1 MTTARARAPHLDQIL
16 GPADDTVTF
25 FQPRAMVYV
34 TMLWVIA
41 AVWVTALALHIL
53 LRFAIGNAPSGNA
66 VVTYLEAAL
75 IVPVVLAAVILLF
88 AWRRLG
94 WLHSSMHG
102 LDFAATG
109 RKPVHLPWAGVAAVA
124 LRHRGPFTEL
134 VITPVAEDFATI
146 GDAPAGAA
154 IVTYLEVALIVPVV
168 LAAVILLLAWRR
180 LGWLHSSMHGLD
192 FAATGRKP
200 VHLPWAGVAAVALRH
215 RGPFTELV
223 VTPVAEDFATVG
235 AAAARRPRMRR
246 RGGEVSY
253 LVDVGLMSPGPEVL
267 LAELHRRLPDKV

>member
-1 MTTARARAPHLDQIL
+1 MTTARAHLDEVL

-53 LRFAIGNAPSGNA
+53 LRFAIGAAPTSAA
-66 VVTYLEAAL
+66 VATYLEAAL
-75 IVPVVLAAVILLF
+75 IVPVVLAAVVLLL

-146 GDAPAGAA
+146 GDAPG
-154 IVTYLEVALIVPVV
+154 
-168 LAAVILLLAWRR
+168 
-180 LGWLHSSMHGLD
+180 
-192 FAATGRKP
+192 
-200 VHLPWAGVAAVALRH
+200 
-215 RGPFTELV
+215 
-223 VTPVAEDFATVG
+223 
-235 AAAARRPRMRR
+235 RRPRLRR

-253 LVDVGLMSPGPEVL
+253 LVDVGLMSPGPRVL

>member
-1 MTTARARAPHLDQIL
+1 MIPVLGAKDRKNPHTATVTSARARSPHLDQIL
-16 GPADDTVTF
+16 GPADDTVSF

-53 LRFAIGNAPSGNA
+53 LRFAIGDAPTADA
-66 VVTYLEAAL
+66 VVTYLEA
-75 IVPVVLAAVILLF
+75 
-88 AWRRLG
+88 
-94 WLHSSMHG
+94 
-102 LDFAATG
+102 
-109 RKPVHLPWAGVAAVA
+109 
-124 LRHRGPFTEL
+124 
-134 VITPVAEDFATI
+134 
-146 GDAPAGAA
+146 
-154 IVTYLEVALIVPVV
+154 ALIVPVV

-215 RGPFTELV
+215 WGPFTELV
-223 VTPVAEDFATVG
+223 VTPVAEDFATIG
-235 AAAARRPRMRR
+235 AAPGRRPRLRR